1 MGKKFYVQTR
11 IDKEIFE
18 IDKVYKRGEII
29 YINFIFRD
37 REYDRAI
44 KISEKLGVP
53 VVEIGERLLK
63 IDNINLIDYVWIE
76 AGKSYY
82 DEIYKFTT
90 HYKEK
95 WSR

>member
-11 IDKEIFE
+11 QAKEIFE

-29 YINFIFRD
+29 YIRFTFRD
-37 REYDRAI
+37 REYEKPI

-53 VVEIGERLLK
+53 VVEIGEKMLK
-63 IDNINLIDYVWIE
+63 IDNINLIDYVWIQT
-76 AGKSYY
+76 GKSYY

-90 HYKEK
+90 HYKEVWK
-95 WSR
+95 G

>member
-11 IDKEIFE
+11 QSKEVFE
-18 IDKVYKRGEII
+18 IDKVYKRGDNI

-37 REYDRAI
+37 REYDRPI
-44 KISEKLGVP
+44 RISESLGVP
-53 VVEIGERLLK
+53 VVEIGDKLLK
-63 IDNINLIDYVWIE
+63 IDNINLIDYVWIQG
-76 AGKSYY
+76 GKSYY

-95 WSR
+95 WSK